1 MKNLIVFLL
10 SILSLSSNA
19 QNVINS
25 VVNYGYVLHF
35 QDTVLVSST
44 YVNQTFLP
52 GDSLLLTSDVT
63 INYPTH
69 IIKIRVNPKSVS
81 TTTLPPIPQISNKTK
96 FSYVGDQI
104 ESSGRLRNVSIAVLA
119 GGFIVGGIYMTDP
132 KTTNVGL
139 GVIGFTGLISIGLN
153 ISSNSKLVNAG
164 SVLKSMD

>member
-19 QNVINS
+19 QNVTNS

-35 QDTVLVSST
+35 QDTVVVDNLIK
-44 YVNQTFLP
+44 FFP
-52 GDSLLLTSDVT
+52 GDSLLLKSDVT

-81 TTTLPPIPQISNKTK
+81 TTTLPPIPQISNETK
-96 FSYVGDQI
+96 FGYVGDQI

-132 KTTNVGL
+132 ASSGIGL
-139 GVIGFTGLISIGLN
+139 GVIGLTGLISIGLN